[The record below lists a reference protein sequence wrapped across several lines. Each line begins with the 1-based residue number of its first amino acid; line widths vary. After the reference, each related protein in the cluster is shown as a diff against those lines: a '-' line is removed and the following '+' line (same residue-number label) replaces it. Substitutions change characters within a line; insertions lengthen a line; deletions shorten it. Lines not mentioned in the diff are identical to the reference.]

1 MDWKNFI
8 KSLTLENL
16 IPSILL
22 TAAGVLVIRLLM
34 KLFDKA
40 LERSRLQRTANSMLR
55 SGMKL
60 LLYFLLGLM
69 VCSQLGVD
77 VSSLVALLS
86 VVSLAISLAVQGA
99 LSNTVGGVMLLATHP
114 FAAGDYVEIGAIGGT
129 VLEVGLTYTKLVTPD
144 NKVISIPNSTA
155 TTQEITNFSASGSRR
170 VEFFVSASYD
180 SPAAAVKQAL
190 LEAAAVEAVLPEP
203 APFVGV
209 QSYDDSA
216 IAYVLRIWCQSQDY
230 WDVYYAVNERI
241 KEQFDE
247 AGIVMTY
254 PHLNVHLDRMG

>member
-8 KSLTLENL
+8 KSLTLEKL
-16 IPSILL
+16 TPSIVLV
-22 TAAGVLVIRLLM
+22 AAGILVIRLLM

-55 SGMKL
+55 SGMKI

-86 VVSLAISLAVQGA
+86 VVSLAVSLAVQGT
-99 LSNTVGGVMLLATHP
+99 LSNTVGGIMLLATHP
-114 FAAGDYVEIGAIGGT
+114 FTAGDYVEIGTVGGT
-129 VLEVGLTYTKLVTPD
+129 VLEVGLTYTRLVTPD

-170 VEFFVSASYD
+170 VEIMTSASYD
-180 SPAAAVKQAL
+180 SPAATVKQAL
-190 LEAAAVEAVLPEP
+190 LEAAAIPAVLAEP

-209 QSYDDSA
+209 QSYGDSA
-216 IAYVLRIWCQSQDY
+216 ITYVLRVWCEAKDY

-241 KEQFDE
+241 KERFDA
-247 AGIVMTY
+247 AGVVMTY
-254 PHLNVHLDRMG
+254 PHLNVHLEREG